1 MIDLKGKKIFVITS
15 PELGWDCVIGV
26 YIANSR
32 SDVIEFLGDEYDSD
46 VDVISE
52 RSYKI
57 ILNKSEE
64 RDKKLTQL
72 LDKQNE

>member
-32 SDVIEFLGDEYDSD
+32 SDVIEFLGDEYDPD
-46 VDVISE
+46 VDIISE
-52 RSYKI
+52 SSYKI

-64 RDKKLTQL
+64 RDEKLTQL

>member
-32 SDVIEFLGDEYDSD
+32 SDVIEFLGDEYNPD
-46 VDVISE
+46 VDIISE
-52 RSYKI
+52 SSYKI
-57 ILNKSEE
+57 ISNKSEE
-64 RDKKLTQL
+64 RDEKLTQL

>member
-32 SDVIEFLGDEYDSD
+32 NDVIEFLGDEYNPD
-46 VDVISE
+46 DVISE
-52 RSYKI
+52 SSYKI
-57 ILNKSEE
+57 IPNKSEE
-64 RDKKLTQL
+64 RDKQIN
-72 LDKQNE
+72 NE

>member
-1 MIDLKGKKIFVITS
+1 MIDLKGKKVFVVTS

-32 SDVIEFLGDEYDSD
+32 SDVIEFLGDEYNPD
-46 VDVISE
+46 VDIISE

-57 ILNKSEE
+57 ILSKSEE
-64 RDKKLTQL
+64 RDEKLNQVL
-72 LDKQNE
+72 SDK

>member
-32 SDVIEFLGDEYDSD
+32 SDVIEFLGDEYDPD
-46 VDVISE
+46 VDIISE
-52 RSYKI
+52 SSYKI
-57 ILNKSEE
+57 ISSKSEE
-64 RDKKLTQL
+64 RDEKLNQVL
-72 LDKQNE
+72 SDK

>member
-32 SDVIEFLGDEYDSD
+32 SDVIEFLGDEYDPD
-46 VDVISE
+46 FDIISE
-52 RSYKI
+52 SSYKI

-64 RDKKLTQL
+64 RDEKLTQL

>member
-1 MIDLKGKKIFVITS
+1 MIDLKGKKIFVVTS

-32 SDVIEFLGDEYDSD
+32 SDVIEFLGDEYDPD
-46 VDVISE
+46 VDIISE
-52 RSYKI
+52 SSYKI

-64 RDKKLTQL
+64 RDDKLNQVL
-72 LDKQNE
+72 SDK

>member
-1 MIDLKGKKIFVITS
+1 MIDLKGKKIFVVTS

-32 SDVIEFLGDEYDSD
+32 SDVIEFLGDEYDPD
-46 VDVISE
+46 VDIISE
-52 RSYKI
+52 SSYKI

-64 RDKKLTQL
+64 RDEKLNQVL
-72 LDKQNE
+72 SDK

>member
-32 SDVIEFLGDEYDSD
+32 NDVIEFLGDEYNPDD
-46 VDVISE
+46 DVISE
-52 RSYKI
+52 SSYKI
-57 ILNKSEE
+57 IPNKSEE
-64 RDKKLTQL
+64 RDEKLSQL
-72 LDKQNE
+72 LNKQK

>member
-32 SDVIEFLGDEYDSD
+32 NDVIEFLGDEYNPDN
-46 VDVISE
+46 DVISE
-52 RSYKI
+52 SSYKI
-57 ILNKSEE
+57 IPNKSEE
-64 RDKKLTQL
+64 RDEKLSQL
-72 LDKQNE
+72 LNKQK

>member
-32 SDVIEFLGDEYDSD
+32 NDVIESALFAVPYQAQ
-46 VDVISE
+46 VW
-52 RSYKI
+52 
-57 ILNKSEE
+57 
-64 RDKKLTQL
+64 
-72 LDKQNE
+72 

>member
-32 SDVIEFLGDEYDSD
+32 NDVIEFLGDEYNPD
-46 VDVISE
+46 DVISE
-52 RSYKI
+52 SSYKI
-57 ILNKSEE
+57 IPNKSEE
-64 RDKKLTQL
+64 RDEKLRSII
-72 LDKQNE
+72 K

>member
-32 SDVIEFLGDEYDSD
+32 NDVIEFLGDEYDPD
-46 VDVISE
+46 DDVISE
-52 RSYKI
+52 SSYKI
-57 ILNKSEE
+57 IPNKSEE
-64 RDKKLTQL
+64 RDEKLSQL
-72 LDKQNE
+72 LNKQK